1 MQRLV
6 SSSSLYKVLSRARPS
21 ARYARMQSNKPP
33 PAPAGTGAQ
42 AASSAAAGADAT
54 AAAAGGQVARESAQS
69 RGPITFASL
78 GIAAVTLGT
87 CQRRARGSVCG
98 IV

>member
-33 PAPAGTGAQ
+33 PAPEAGTGAQ

-54 AAAAGGQVARESAQS
+54 AAAAGGQIARESAQS

-87 CQRRARGSVCG
+87 CQRRRA
-98 IV
+98 